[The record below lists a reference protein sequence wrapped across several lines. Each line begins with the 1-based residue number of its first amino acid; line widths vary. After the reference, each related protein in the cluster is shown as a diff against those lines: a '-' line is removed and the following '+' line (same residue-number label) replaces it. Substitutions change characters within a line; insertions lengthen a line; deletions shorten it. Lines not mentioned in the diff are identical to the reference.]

1 MTKKIGIL
9 INSDKQ
15 QAIDIGRDL
24 YVWGKENGV
33 NILLPIHDASVLNVE
48 GVTDHEWLNNTGSAI
63 VIGGDGTFLR
73 AARYV
78 LDYGIPIYG
87 INTGNL
93 GFLTYGKPENAH
105 NDLKCILKG
114 EYTIFERPV
123 LIGNVVR
130 EGVIVNSFYALNE
143 FVLTEGVSARLL
155 KVDVFFN
162 QQKLGQ
168 LSADGIIMASPTGST
183 AYSMSAGGPIVPP
196 HIACMVFVP
205 ICAHTLYAR
214 PIIAGAM
221 DEISLIPRICS
232 RNIVLTYDGQLA
244 CEILPNDMITVK
256 LLTSKTIKSIQMYN
270 RSFLDLIHEK
280 LGWGQSFM
288 GEEKE

>member
-9 INSDKQ
+9 INSSKQ
-15 QAIDIGRDL
+15 QAIDIGRDI
-24 YVWGKENGV
+24 YIWSKEHGV
-33 NILLPIHDASVLNVE
+33 SILFPIHDAAVLNVE
-48 GVTDHEWLNNTGSAI
+48 GVTDQEWLNNTDSAV
-63 VIGGDGTFLR
+63 VIGGDGTFLH

-78 LDYGIPIYG
+78 LDYNIPIYG

-93 GFLTYGKPENAH
+93 GFLTYGKPENVF
-105 NDLKCILKG
+105 NDIKCILEG
-114 EYTIFERPV
+114 EYTIFERPI
-123 LIGNVVR
+123 LIGSVVR
-130 EGVIVNSFYALNE
+130 EGDAIYSFCALNE

-256 LLTSKTIKSIQMYN
+256 LSTSKTIKSIQMYN